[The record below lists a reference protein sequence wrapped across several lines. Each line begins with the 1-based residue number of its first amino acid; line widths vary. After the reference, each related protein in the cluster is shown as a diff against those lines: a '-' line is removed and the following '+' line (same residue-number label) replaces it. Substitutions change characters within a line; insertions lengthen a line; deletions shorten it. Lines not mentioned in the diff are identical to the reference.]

1 MSVRQ
6 YLSRPG
12 VRWER
17 QLATSHPL
25 GSRQTAAGRWLG
37 NGWTKCVMLPRPG
50 GRRDQQQ
57 PFVR

>member
-12 VRWER
+12 V
-17 QLATSHPL
+17 LATSHPL

-37 NGWTKCVMLPRPG
+37 NGWTKCVMLPR
-50 GRRDQQQ
+50 DQQQ